1 MSAMKR
7 LVFPAALLAAWLG
20 VSAPSFGTPVDQK
33 PAGAGS
39 KPRAATSVRAVPTLV
54 VILVVDQMRADY
66 IDRYGDSWNAGFRR
80 LMTQGAWFT
89 RAAYPYAATVTCVG
103 HSTIATGS
111 LPPTHGIVGNSWYDR
126 ASGEVVPCAA
136 DPDTRL
142 VRYGEGPDKAGSSA
156 RRLLVPNLA
165 DELRIQM
172 ARAPRV
178 VTFSLKNYTA
188 SMMAGQRPDAA
199 TWFDGD
205 SGQWVTSTA
214 FTPSPVP
221 WLSRV
226 VHQRRIEAA
235 IGDTWLRLLAPGQ
248 YQHEDDGKGEKGVAQ
263 WTASFPHPLAGTPG
277 QADAAF
283 YEAWAGSP
291 FSDAYLA
298 QLGISAIDEL
308 KLGQGEGTDY
318 LAISFSA
325 LDMVGHDFGP
335 RSHEVQ
341 DVLARLDRSVGQLIA
356 HLDRRVPGRYVLAL
370 TADHGVAPIPEQTAA
385 QGVPAGRV
393 PAADLA
399 GRVEKVLGGL
409 FGPGKQVARTVG
421 NEVIFAPGVLDKL
434 RANPAAVRAL
444 KDAVREVPG
453 VAGAYLGDELENLPA
468 NTENRLARAAA
479 AGYYPGRS
487 GDLIVFLRPYWL
499 FGSGTTGTSHGSP
512 YGYDQRVALFLMG
525 QGIKAGRFAGDAG
538 PMDIA
543 PTLAHLVGVTLASAD
558 GRVLTEALR

>member
-1 MSAMKR
+1 MKR
-7 LVFPAALLAAWLG
+7 LAVLGCLLAVLLTA
-20 VSAPSFGTPVDQK
+20 STSSFAVPAGQK
-33 PAGAGS
+33 PADSRQAA
-39 KPRAATSVRAVPTLV
+39 PAATPARAVPKLV

-66 IDRYGDSWNAGFRR
+66 IDKYGDTWTAGFRR
-80 LMTQGAWFT
+80 MMTQGAWFH

-126 ASGEVVPCAA
+126 ASGETVACAA
-136 DPDTRL
+136 DPETRL
-142 VRYGEGPDKAGSSA
+142 VRYGDGPDKAGSSA

-165 DELRIQM
+165 DEMRLQM

-188 SMMAGQRPDAA
+188 SMMAGRRPDAA

-205 SGQWVTSTA
+205 TGQWVTSTA
-214 FTPSPVP
+214 FTPAPVP
-221 WLSRV
+221 WLAQV
-226 VHQRRIEAA
+226 VGQRKVDAA
-235 IGDTWLRLLAPGQ
+235 LGDTWQRLLPPGR
-248 YQHEDDGKGEKGVAQ
+248 YRNEDDGKGEKGAAQ
-263 WTASFPHPLAGTPG
+263 WTTSFPHPLAGKEG
-277 QADAAF
+277 QADESF

-291 FSDAYLA
+291 FSDAALA
-298 QLGISAIDEL
+298 QLGIAAVDEL
-308 KLGQGEGTDY
+308 KLGQGAGTDY

-341 DVLARLDRSVGQLIA
+341 DVLARLDRAVGQLLA

-385 QGVPAGRV
+385 EGVPAGRL
-393 PAADLA
+393 PSADLIA
-399 GRVEKVLGGL
+399 RIEQALQGL
-409 FGPGKQVARTVG
+409 LGPGEHVVRMVG

-434 RANPAAVRAL
+434 RANPVAVRAL
-444 KDAVREVPG
+444 KDAVRQVPG
-453 VAGAYLGDELENLPA
+453 VAAAYLGDELESLPA
-468 NTENRLARAAA
+468 STEDRLARAAA
-479 AGYYPGRS
+479 AGYHPGRS

-499 FGSGTTGTSHGSP
+499 FGSGTTGTGHGTP
-512 YGYDQRVALFLMG
+512 YGYDQRVPLFLLG
-525 QGIKAGRFAGDAG
+525 QGIKAGRFDAAAG

-543 PTLAHLVGVTLASAD
+543 PTLAHLIGVTLSSAD